1 MKVYTVSGI
10 DNVELNPGNFIEV
23 SYFYGV
29 FSSMIEANK
38 IANQLR
44 EHITKNNS
52 QEIIFVEEL
61 TLDEP
66 TKDYF
71 IEMATFQLSEENE
84 LEIERA
90 IKQDWV

>member
-10 DNVELNPGNFIEV
+10 EDMEVNPGNFVEV

-44 EHITKNNS
+44 EHITENDGL
-52 QEIIFVEEL
+52 EEIFVEEL

-66 TKDYF
+66 AKDYF
-71 IEMATFQLSEENE
+71 MEMAT
-84 LEIERA
+84 
-90 IKQDWV
+90 

>member
-10 DNVELNPGNFIEV
+10 EDMEVNPGNFVEV

-44 EHITKNNS
+44 EHITENDG
-52 QEIIFVEEL
+52 QDQIFVEEL

-66 TKDYF
+66 AEDYF
-71 IEMATFQLSEENE
+71 MEMAT
-84 LEIERA
+84 
-90 IKQDWV
+90 

>member
-1 MKVYTVSGI
+1 MKVYTVSSI
-10 DNVELNPGNFIEV
+10 HDMEVNPGSFIEV

-44 EHITKNNS
+44 NHITENDG
-52 QEIIFVEEL
+52 QEEIFVKEL

-66 TKDYF
+66 AKDYF
-71 IEMATFQLSEENE
+71 IEMET
-84 LEIERA
+84 
-90 IKQDWV
+90 